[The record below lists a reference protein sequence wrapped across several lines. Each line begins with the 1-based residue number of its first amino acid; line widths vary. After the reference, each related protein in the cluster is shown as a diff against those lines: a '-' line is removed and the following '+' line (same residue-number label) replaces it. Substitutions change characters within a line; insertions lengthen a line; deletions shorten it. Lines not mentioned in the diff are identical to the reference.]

1 MRIAFHADLTH
12 NQAAVLWRCRDDLA
26 GLGVDLF
33 DALSSPDAP
42 ADAHVVHSAI
52 VGFEPLM
59 ESLLAMDVPVAILE
73 RIDGAQLTGPVR
85 RFLPHPNLVAVI
97 KNTVYADWR
106 KYNSACWRG
115 HEWACRKA
123 MGAADPEPLL
133 PDRKWIDET
142 DYAKLHVGFSFAA
155 YDHMQPLFEAPAP
168 TGDRPYLLNFAGTVD
183 YGPDVPWLNWHR
195 QRCVE
200 AIQAIPGNHFCE
212 VGRPLSREEY
222 WDSLRKSV
230 FCVSP
235 WGLGEPCWRD
245 FEGVMCGCVVIK
257 PDTRHIRTQPEGF
270 YAREILSCAADF
282 SNMGFLLKM
291 LIGTGTSLRVPA
303 ASNRVKESA
312 STEATAARMAQIFVS
327 CFAGQSCSSS
337 V

>member
-12 NQAAVLWRCRDDLA
+12 SQAAVLWRCRDELA
-26 GLGVDLF
+26 GLGFDLF

-59 ESLLAMDVPVAILE
+59 DSLLATDAPVAILE

-115 HEWACRKA
+115 HEWACRQA
-123 MGAADPEPLL
+123 MGETGPEPML
-133 PDRKWIDET
+133 PERKWITEAEH
-142 DYAKLHVGFSFAA
+142 AKLHIGFSFAA
-155 YDHMQPLFEAPAP
+155 YDHMQPLLETPHP

-183 YGPDVPWLNWHR
+183 YGPDVPWLNSHR
-195 QRCVE
+195 QKCVE

-257 PDTRHIRTQPEGF
+257 PDTGHVLTSPDKF
-270 YAREILSCAADF
+270 YSVGTISCLADF
-282 SNMGFLLKM
+282 SNLKTAISGLLLDRTAIQLLTVGVAGM
-291 LIGTGTSLRVPA
+291 
-303 ASNRVKESA
+303 VKS
-312 STEATAARMAQIFVS
+312 STEATAARMAQIFAS
-327 CFAGQSCSSS
+327 CFSPET
-337 V
+337 VR